1 MGIIDKQLR
10 EFEDIDRLLN
20 EKGTFSSEQLFKC
33 ILGLNKTESK
43 VLGYML
49 NNKDIRILEIA
60 EVLEMDR
67 TSIQKAVH
75 NLIKLKFIERKSI
88 SMKNFTKEKGLKN
101 VKKQGYLY
109 VYNAKNIESIKKQF
123 KKLLDK
129 WYNSMLNYIEN
140 LENLCECCGFK
151 IAPC

>member
-1 MGIIDKQLR
+1 MK

-43 VLGYML
+43 ILGYML
-49 NNKDIRILEIA
+49 KNKDIRVSKIA
-60 EVLEMDR
+60 KVLEMDR

-75 NLIKLKFIERKSI
+75 NLIKLNFIERKSI
-88 SMKNFTKEKGLKN
+88 SLKDFTRKKGFEN
-101 VKKQGYLY
+101 PKKQGYLY
-109 VYNAKNIESIKKQF
+109 VYNAKDIYSIKIHF

-129 WYNSMLNYIEN
+129 WYNAMLKYIEN

-151 IAPC
+151 FAPC

>member
-1 MGIIDKQLR
+1 MGIIDKQLK

-33 ILGLNKTESK
+33 ILGLNKTDSK
-43 VLGYML
+43 ILGYML
-49 NNKDIRILEIA
+49 KNKDIRVSKIA
-60 EVLEMDR
+60 KALEMDR

-88 SMKNFTKEKGLKN
+88 SMKDFTKEKGLEN
-101 VKKQGYLY
+101 TKKQGYLY
-109 VYNAKNIESIKKQF
+109 VYNAKDINSIKIHF

-129 WYNSMLNYIEN
+129 WYNAMLKYIEN

-151 IAPC
+151 FAPC

>member
-10 EFEDIDRLLN
+10 EFEDIDKLLN
-20 EKGTFSSEQLFKC
+20 EKGAFSSEQLFKC

-43 VLGYML
+43 ILGYLL
-49 NNKDIRILEIA
+49 NNKDIRISEIA
-60 EVLEMDR
+60 EALELDR

-88 SMKNFTKEKGLKN
+88 SMKDYTEEQGLKHA
-101 VKKQGYLY
+101 KKQGYLY
-109 VYNAKNIESIKKQF
+109 VYDAKNIESIKIQF

-151 IAPC
+151 FKT